1 MMLLTLTIAFAF
13 MSGVLLYAEQ
23 RDSTAHIQ
31 SIGGGVLAFGLMVR
45 ITLLIVML
53 VLMAFSLTTLGQPA

>member
-1 MMLLTLTIAFAF
+1 MLLTLTIAFAF

-23 RDSTAHIQ
+23 RDTSTSLQ

-53 VLMAFSLTTLGQPA
+53 VLMAFSLVGLGQPV

>member
-23 RDSTAHIQ
+23 RDSTANIQ

-53 VLMAFSLTTLGQPA
+53 VLMAFSLTALGQPV